1 MAGLKFIA
9 LFTLSDGSNWNQEGS
24 FDVPAALC
32 TFVVAK
38 RHFHA
43 AGWNFEEILQHLN
56 KKH

>member
-24 FDVPAALC
+24 FDVPADLC

-43 AGWNFEEILQHLN
+43 AGRNFEEILQHL
-56 KKH
+56 K